1 VGTPDHL
8 SWAHPVVR
16 EWFITHF
23 GTPTE
28 PQIAGWPHIL
38 ARRNTLISAPTGS
51 GKTLAAFLACIDSL
65 VRQSLSG
72 ALRERIQ
79 VLYISPLK
87 ALGNDVQKN
96 LDQPLFEIQ
105 QLAAQRGF
113 LMPGIRTMVRT
124 GDTPTRDRARMLK
137 LPPHILV
144 TTPESLYILLTAA
157 RSRETLRHIQ
167 TVIVDEI
174 HALANNKRGAHLAL
188 SLERLDAITHQRPNR
203 IGLSA
208 TQRPLSL
215 VAEFLS
221 GQSTDPTR
229 PPDPSCLE
237 PNCPPDPSCLEF
249 ELGCHPDPSC
259 LEFEL
264 SCHSER
270 SEESPHS
277 SNLSHR
283 SKLFNPQSI
292 SLSALSPA
300 NTSTL
305 IDPPGGGPHPPAFG
319 ECGGMQT
326 LADLSPITVVV
337 PSTRPLDLAIELPS
351 TELGPIA
358 SNEMWDEI
366 YERLAQLALE
376 HRSTLVFVNTRRL
389 VERISHRLSERMGE
403 EQVAAHHGSLSRHLR
418 LESERRLKQGE
429 CRILISTASL
439 ELGID
444 IGNVDLVC
452 QIGSPRAISVAMQRV
467 GRAGHWRGAIP
478 KGRFFATTRDELVE
492 CAAIIRAI
500 RQGDLDQLT
509 LPDAP
514 LDILAQQIVAACAA
528 DEWNEDELFAL
539 VRRARNYRDLSRESF
554 DKVLVML
561 SEGISAKRGRFG
573 AYIYRDQI
581 NHRLRARRGARLAA
595 ITSGGAIPE
604 TALFNVVALPEET
617 VIGTLDEDFAVESN
631 AGDIM
636 LLGNTSWRI
645 RRVESRSGRV
655 LVEDTHGQPPTIP
668 FWRGEAPAR
677 TFELSTQVADLRQL
691 ISDEN
696 PSCPSANSI
705 VSDDGR
711 VAHSSP
717 SFGLEWGGCVSQ
729 HPTGGPHP
737 PASGEC
743 GDLSTF
749 LDPESLRQLTA
760 YITEGRTV
768 LGAVPTQS
776 TIIAERFFDEGGG
789 MQLIIHAPFGA
800 RINRA
805 WGLALRKRFCRSFNF
820 ELQAS
825 ATDDGINIAL
835 AEQHSFPLADVFQ
848 FLQPESVEDILQQA
862 ALTGSPIFAT
872 RFRWD
877 ANRSLAL
884 LRFQNGKKVPPQI
897 QRMRSDDLLAAVFPD
912 VAACF
917 ENLEGDIK
925 IPDHP
930 LVEEVMKDVMHEAM
944 DIDGLLRVLHGI
956 RDGSIQTIAVDTPVP
971 SQFAHEILNAN
982 PYAFLDDAPLEERR
996 ARAVQLRRTL
1006 PASVLEEAGK
1016 LDPAAIAQV
1025 IEESRPDLRDPD
1037 DLHDLLQT
1045 LILFSPFPSRCHS
1058 ETPLLSKPHSETP
1071 LLSRCHSEHSEESP
1085 HSSNLPCR
1093 PKDSTSESPAELSS
1107 GDSPRQEP
1115 KPGGPHPPSLG
1126 ECGTEANLPLRDRD
1140 LPQLIRWIHH
1150 LVETR
1155 RAVFAFVGD
1164 REFWVASER
1173 AKDFSSIYVDVS
1185 FSPDPPEILSA
1196 TTSPEVILDRALLGW
1211 MQHTGPLTSEELTS
1225 LFSVIEEANSSELS
1239 APINESVTTASP
1251 TIIQQVNRSPISAST
1266 LEGSL
1271 LRLEATG
1278 AILRGHFRS
1287 TSGTIEWCDRRL
1299 LARIHRLT
1307 VASLRKQI
1315 EPVTAAQFMHWL
1327 LRWQHL
1333 TPASALRGEHGLLEA
1348 LRQLQGFEIPASAW
1362 ERHIFARRISDYD
1375 GAALD
1380 QLCLMGVAGWGRLSP
1395 HPATLD
1401 DATGRTRRVVPTSVA
1416 PITFFLREDCAW
1428 MQPRTH
1434 DTTPEPGLGGSAQL
1448 VLETLRRRGA
1458 SFFADLLRITAL
1470 ECAEV
1475 EHGLWELVAAGF
1487 VTADGFE
1494 NLRGLISKA
1503 RAAAISSRG
1512 KRPRHTAGR
1521 WSLLWNVDD
1530 DDADGVLNSVV
1541 HTSATKANE
1550 TAPQIAPTAERI
1562 EATCWMLLRR
1572 YGIVFREVL
1581 ARESNL
1587 PRWRELQLAF
1597 RRLEDRGEVRGGRFV
1612 SGFVGEQFALP
1623 LAVESVR
1630 EVRSLPA
1637 SGELIT
1643 ISAADP
1649 LNLVGIIV
1657 PGERIPA
1664 IGPRTV
1670 SFRDGVYVA
1679 AASSIA
1685 IPVVPKEGPESPD
1698 AAREAAV

>member
-1 VGTPDHL
+1 LKLVNYNHLVGTPEDHL

-16 EWFITHF
+16 EWFTTRF

-65 VRQSLSG
+65 VRQSLTGS
-72 ALRERIQ
+72 LRERTQ

-87 ALGNDVQKN
+87 ALSNDVQKN

-105 QLAAQRGF
+105 QLAAARGF
-113 LMPGIRTMVRT
+113 LMPAIRTMVRT
-124 GDTPTRDRARMLK
+124 GDTPARDRARMLK

-157 RSRETLRHIQ
+157 RSRETLRHIH

-174 HALANNKRGAHLAL
+174 HALVANKRGAHLAL

-221 GQSTDPTR
+221 GGPDSNCFPTT
-229 PPDPSCLE
+229 E
-237 PNCPPDPSCLEF
+237 PTAP
-249 ELGCHPDPSC
+249 
-259 LEFEL
+259 EL
-264 SCHSER
+264 SCHPITELSCRPER
-270 SEESPHS
+270 SEGPQHQ
-277 SNLSHR
+277 SNLPQR
-283 SKLFNPQSI
+283 SNPFTQPSI
-292 SLSALSPA
+292 FPPLA
-300 NTSTL
+300 TISTH
-305 IDPPGGGPHPPAFG
+305 IDLQRGAHPSSFG
-319 ECGGMQT
+319 ECGDKFSPSSPAST
-326 LADLSPITVVV
+326 HVDLVVV

-366 YERLAQLALE
+366 YQRLEQLALE

-429 CRILISTASL
+429 CRILIATASL

-452 QIGSPRAISVAMQRV
+452 QIGSPRAIGVALQRV

-492 CAAIIRAI
+492 CAAILRAI
-500 RQGDLDQLT
+500 RQGDLDQLI
-509 LPDAP
+509 LPEAP

-528 DEWNEDELFAL
+528 DEWSEDALFAL
-539 VRRARNYRDLSRESF
+539 VRRARNYRDLPRESF
-554 DKVLVML
+554 DKVLAML

-573 AYIYRDQI
+573 AYLYRDQV
-581 NHRLRARRGARLAA
+581 NHRLRARRGSRLAA

-604 TALFNVVALPEET
+604 TALLNVVALPTET
-617 VIGTLDEDFAVESN
+617 VIGTLDEDFAIESH

-645 RRVESRSGRV
+645 HRVEARSGRV
-655 LVEDTHGQPPTIP
+655 LVEDAHGQPPTIP

-677 TFELSTQVADLRQL
+677 TFELSTHVAELRQH
-691 ISDEN
+691 ISDH
-696 PSCPSANSI
+696 CD
-705 VSDDGR
+705 SDQGEELAPRRSHDECHPE
-711 VAHSSP
+711 HS
-717 SFGLEWGGCVSQ
+717 E
-729 HPTGGPHP
+729 GPHQSP
-737 PASGEC
+737 DFARRHE
-743 GDLSTF
+743 LSNSQSILTSAAANTSTYIDVQPQSNRMPHSTLADVG
-749 LDPESLRQLTA
+749 LDPDSLRQLTT
-760 YITEGRTV
+760 YIREGRTV
-768 LGAVPTQS
+768 LGAVPTQRC
-776 TIIAERFFDEGGG
+776 IIAERFFDEAGG
-789 MQLIIHAPFGA
+789 MQLILHAPFGT

-835 AEQHSFPLADVFQ
+835 AEQHSFPLADVFH
-848 FLQPESVEDILQQA
+848 FLQPETVEDILQQA
-862 ALTGSPIFAT
+862 VLTGSPIFAT

-917 ENLEGDIK
+917 ENIEGDIK

-944 DIDGLLRVLHGI
+944 DINGLRRVLQDI

-1006 PASVLEEAGK
+1006 PASVLEEAGQ

-1025 IEESRPDLRDPD
+1025 IEESRPDLRDSD

-1045 LILFSPFPSRCHS
+1045 LILYPADATIRDEPRVPHLRVALFDTKVESNMFPLELAQQVPHTCP
-1058 ETPLLSKPHSETP
+1058 PLADVGVSHLT
-1071 LLSRCHSEHSEESP
+1071 
-1085 HSSNLPCR
+1085 
-1093 PKDSTSESPAELSS
+1093 
-1107 GDSPRQEP
+1107 
-1115 KPGGPHPPSLG
+1115 
-1126 ECGTEANLPLRDRD
+1126 
-1140 LPQLIRWIHH
+1140 RWMHH

-1155 RAVFAFVGD
+1155 RAVFAFIGA
-1164 REFWVASER
+1164 REFWVASEK
-1173 AKDFSSIYVDVS
+1173 AKDFASIYVDVS
-1185 FSPDPPEILSA
+1185 FSPEPPELASSTFVPSA
-1196 TTSPEVILDRALLGW
+1196 VLDRALLGW
-1211 MQHTGPLTSEELTS
+1211 MQHLGPVTTQEIVD
-1225 LFSVIEEANSSELS
+1225 LFSTPDADPSELCGTIAQSINFASETIARS
-1239 APINESVTTASP
+1239 ANPCPVSPASVD
-1251 TIIQQVNRSPISAST
+1251 
-1266 LEGSL
+1266 GSL

-1278 AILRGHFRS
+1278 AILRGHFRRAA
-1287 TSGTIEWCDRRL
+1287 GVIEWCDRRL
-1299 LARIHRLT
+1299 LARIHHLT
-1307 VASLRKQI
+1307 VATLRKQI

-1327 LRWQHL
+1327 LHWQHL
-1333 TPASALRGEHGLLEA
+1333 APGSALRGEHGLQET

-1362 ERHIFARRISDYD
+1362 ERHVLARRVAAYD

-1380 QLCLMGVAGWGRLSP
+1380 RLCLMGVAGWGRLSP
-1395 HPATLD
+1395 HPATLE
-1401 DATGRTRRVVPTSVA
+1401 DAAGRIRRIVPTAVA

-1428 MQPRTH
+1428 MQPRQH
-1434 DTTPEPGLGGSAQL
+1434 DDAAERGFSPSAQC
-1448 VLETLRRRGA
+1448 VLDALRRRGA
-1458 SFFADLLRITAL
+1458 SFFAELQRITAL
-1470 ECAEV
+1470 DRLEV
-1475 EHGLWELVAAGF
+1475 ERGLWELVAAGF
-1487 VTADGFE
+1487 VTADAFD
-1494 NLRGLISKA
+1494 NLRGLIAKTRPAATSS
-1503 RAAAISSRG
+1503 RAA
-1512 KRPRHTAGR
+1512 RPRHTAGR
-1521 WSLLWNVDD
+1521 WSLLGS
-1530 DDADGVLNSVV
+1530 ADENAEAATTRESDKPNE
-1541 HTSATKANE
+1541 SALQRT
-1550 TAPQIAPTAERI
+1550 PSAERV
-1562 EATCWMLLRR
+1562 EATCWMLLGR
-1572 YGIVFREVL
+1572 YGIVFRELL
-1581 ARESNL
+1581 ARETNL
-1587 PRWRELQLAF
+1587 PKWRELQWAF
-1597 RRLEDRGEVRGGRFV
+1597 RRLEERGEIRGGRFV

-1623 LAVESVR
+1623 AAVESVR
-1630 EVRSLPA
+1630 VARNLAVSN
-1637 SGELIT
+1637 ELIT

-1649 LNLVGIIV
+1649 LNLVGILV

-1664 IGPRTV
+1664 IGPRCV
-1670 SFRDGVYVA
+1670 SFRAGVYVPDLT
-1679 AASSIA
+1679 ASA
-1685 IPVVPKEGPESPD
+1685 PLNLPENSSADDCPG
-1698 AAREAAV
+1698 REAAV